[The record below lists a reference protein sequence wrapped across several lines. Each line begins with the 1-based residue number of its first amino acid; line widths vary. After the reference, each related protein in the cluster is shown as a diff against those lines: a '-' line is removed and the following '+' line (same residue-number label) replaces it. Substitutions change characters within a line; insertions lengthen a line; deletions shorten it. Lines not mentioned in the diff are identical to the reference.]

1 VTFSC
6 GSLIFSYQLAKNEKR
21 KGVMKYNALTPIA
34 DIGLAAP
41 AVRALNG
48 AGYHTLKDVANVS
61 EAELASLHGFGPNAQ
76 KRLSLALAD
85 AGLCDSVGT
94 KPTDPGPWC

>member
-1 VTFSC
+1 
-6 GSLIFSYQLAKNEKR
+6 
-21 KGVMKYNALTPIA
+21 MKYHAFTPLA

-48 AGYHTLKDVANVS
+48 AGYQTLKEVANVS

-76 KRLSLALAD
+76 KRLHQALAD
-85 AGLCDSVGT
+85 AGLRDSVGT
-94 KPTDPGPWC
+94 KLTD